1 MKRHEMIDTKL
12 EAECQN
18 GMMAM
23 IKAWNCYKNFS
34 QPDES
39 PVMND
44 IAKYNEF
51 DCKSMYDILT
61 FLRKKYN

>member
-1 MKRHEMIDTKL
+1 
-12 EAECQN
+12 
-18 GMMAM
+18 M

-51 DCKSMYDILT
+51 DCKAMYDILT